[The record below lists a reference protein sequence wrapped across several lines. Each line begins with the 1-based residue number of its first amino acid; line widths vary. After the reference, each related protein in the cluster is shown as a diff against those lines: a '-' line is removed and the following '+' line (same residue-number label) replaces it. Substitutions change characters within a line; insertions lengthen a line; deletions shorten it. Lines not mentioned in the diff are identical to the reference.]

1 MGVAPLRGRSDL
13 SGRSSM
19 NPMPRFRS
27 IPRPLAG
34 TMDPGFR
41 TRQLT
46 SGLLGSV
53 PGALAGMVL
62 LDRAA
67 SVLGHA
73 FPGPVEAWVC
83 VAILF
88 GWIAGSLV
96 AARFFRAADARSPAL
111 CARAAQR
118 RSWRRLAVMALV
130 LLLLL
135 ASLFVVL
142 TEGTVL
148 LPAIYAI

>member
-1 MGVAPLRGRSDL
+1 M
-13 SGRSSM
+13 
-19 NPMPRFRS
+19 
-27 IPRPLAG
+27 
-34 TMDPGFR
+34 

-46 SGLLGSV
+46 SGSSSGLVRSRGWFSSDL
-53 PGALAGMVL
+53 
-62 LDRAA
+62 A

-73 FPGPVEAWVC
+73 FPGLAEAWVC